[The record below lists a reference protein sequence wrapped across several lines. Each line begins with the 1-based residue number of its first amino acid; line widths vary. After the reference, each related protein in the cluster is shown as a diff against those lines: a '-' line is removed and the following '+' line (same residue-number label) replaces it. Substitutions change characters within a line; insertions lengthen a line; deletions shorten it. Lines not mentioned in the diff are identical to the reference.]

1 MGHQNHGS
9 LILFQRLLQRLLCQ
23 IIQVVG
29 RLVKDQQVRGLKRQP
44 AQLDL
49 GLSPPLKVERLCPA
63 FLLSI
68 PHPARCLLASFS
80 VS

>member
-9 LILFQRLLQRLLCQ
+9 LILLQRLLQRLLCQ

-49 GLSPPLKVERLCPA
+49 GLFPA
-63 FLLSI
+63 
-68 PHPARCLLASFS
+68 A
-80 VS
+80 